1 MGFVSGLKDVVNAA
15 TDPRIF
21 ITVAAILFLWALRSR
36 GFWRAKPAT
45 IMAMAAVV
53 FLGLSMLDPNF
64 ALIVKKPD
72 NVPIVAMLFLVGFFL
87 WLSMSQAYDNDDRI
101 AAGQPPMEA
110 SDGEAEKT
118 WVWPDL
124 VYTELLV
131 MVVGL
136 IVLVVW
142 SLLLKAPI
150 EEPANPA
157 RTPNPSKA
165 PWYFLGLQEML
176 VYFDPW
182 LAGVVFPSLIIVGL
196 MAIPYID
203 TNPKGNGYFTFK
215 ERKVEISIFLF
226 GFLILWVLLV
236 TLGTF
241 LRGPN
246 WNFFG
251 PYEYWDLHKLLA
263 LNNVNLSEYFW
274 IKLLHVKMPSGPVGM
289 WIRELPGIILTVFYI
304 GVLPGV
310 LAMTRKT
317 YTFHLGAR
325 RLSFTVG
332 LKKYF
337 EKLGPWRYSIF
348 VMLLL
353 CMIALP
359 IKMVLRWTINL
370 KYIIAMPE
378 IFFNI

>member
-1 MGFVSGLKDVVNAA
+1 MAAVEFVKDVVNFL
-15 TDPRIF
+15 TRPEIF
-21 ITVAAILFLWALRSR
+21 ISLAALLFFASLRYR
-36 GFWRAKPAT
+36 VFWRPRVAVALGSL
-45 IMAMAAVV
+45 AVV
-53 FLGLSMLDPNF
+53 FLAVSMLDPDF

-72 NVPIVAMLFLVGFFL
+72 NVPIVAMLFLVGFFA
-87 WLSMSQAYDNDDRI
+87 WLAMYQAHQNDDRI
-101 AAGQPPMEA
+101 AR
-110 SDGEAEKT
+110 GEGPREGSPGERDKT

-124 VYTELLV
+124 VYTELIC
-131 MVVGL
+131 MVIGM

-142 SLLLKAPI
+142 GIALAAPI

-176 VYFDPW
+176 VYYDPW

-203 TNPKGNGYFTFK
+203 MNPKGNGYYTFR

-226 GFLILWVLLV
+226 GFLIQWVLLV
-236 TLGTF
+236 ILGTF

-263 LNNVNLSEYFW
+263 LNNVNLSEYVW
-274 IKLLHVKMPSGPVGM
+274 VKWTSVGLPANM
-289 WIRELPGIILTVFYI
+289 IVRELPGILLTVLYVA
-304 GVLPGV
+304 VLPGL
-310 LAMTRKT
+310 LARTW
-317 YTFHLGAR
+317 
-325 RLSFTVG
+325 

-337 EKLGPWRYSIF
+337 EKLGPWRYGVF
-348 VMLLL
+348 VTLLL
-353 CMIALP
+353 LQIALP
-359 IKMVLRWTINL
+359 IKMVLRWLFNL
-370 KYIIAMPE
+370 KYIVAMPE

>member
-1 MGFVSGLKDVVNAA
+1 MILVDTLKHLINAVTA
-15 TDPRIF
+15 PAIF
-21 ITVAAILFLWALRSR
+21 ISAAAVLLLLSMRYKAFWKPKVALTVGILGALFL
-36 GFWRAKPAT
+36 
-45 IMAMAAVV
+45 AVS
-53 FLGLSMLDPNF
+53 LLDKNF

-72 NVPIVAMLFLVGFFL
+72 NIPIVAMLFLVGYFL
-87 WLSMSQAYDNDDRI
+87 WLAMHQAHQNDERI
-101 AAGQPPMEA
+101 ERGEKPMEA
-110 SDGEAEKT
+110 SNGEAERT

-124 VYTELLV
+124 VYTELICMIL
-131 MVVGL
+131 GTIL
-136 IVLVVW
+136 LVVW
-142 SLLLKAPI
+142 GLVFQAPI

-176 VYFDPW
+176 VYYDPW

-203 TNPKGNGYFTFK
+203 TNPKGNGYYTFK
-215 ERKVEISIFLF
+215 ERKVEITLFLF

-236 TLGTF
+236 ILGTF

-251 PYEYWDLHKLLA
+251 PYEYWDLHKLEA
-263 LNNVNLSEYFW
+263 LVNVNLSEFVW
-274 IKLLHVKMPSGPVGM
+274 VRILHTGLPSNMIVRELVGILLVAFYVVV
-289 WIRELPGIILTVFYI
+289 LPGI
-304 GVLPGV
+304 
-310 LAMTRKT
+310 LAKT
-317 YTFHLGAR
+317 L
-325 RLSFTVG
+325 

-337 EKLGPWRYSIF
+337 VKLGAMRYAVF

-353 CMIALP
+353 GMVALP
-359 IKMVLRWTINL
+359 VKMILRWTLNL
-370 KYIIAMPE
+370 KYIVAMPE

>member
-1 MGFVSGLKDVVNAA
+1 MGLVNSLKDVVNALA
-15 TDPRIF
+15 DPRFF
-21 ITVAAILFLWALRSR
+21 ISVVAIGFLIALRLR
-36 GFWRAKPAT
+36 GLWRPRPAV
-45 IMAMAAVV
+45 IFGLLAVAFV
-53 FLGLSMLDPNF
+53 GVSMLDPNF

-87 WLSMSQAYDNDDRI
+87 WLSMSQAYHNDDRI
-101 AAGQPPMEA
+101 AAGKPPVEA
-110 SDGEAEKT
+110 ADGEAEKT

-124 VYTELLV
+124 VYTELLA
-131 MVVGL
+131 MVIGM
-136 IVLVVW
+136 IILVVW

-215 ERKVEISIFLF
+215 ERRTEITLFLF
-226 GFLILWVLLV
+226 GFLILWVTLV
-236 TLGTF
+236 MLGTF

-263 LNNVNLSEYFW
+263 LNNVNLSEFVW
-274 IKLLHVKMPSGPVGM
+274 VRILNTKLPSGPVGM
-289 WIRELPGIILTVFYI
+289 WIRELPGIAIVLFYI
-304 GVLPGV
+304 GVLPGI

-317 YTFHLGAR
+317 WTFKLGSR
-325 RLSFTVG
+325 TFSLTFG
-332 LKKYF
+332 LRKYF
-337 EKLGPWRYSIF
+337 EKLGPWRYSVF
-348 VMLLL
+348 VILLL

-359 IKMVLRWTINL
+359 IKMVLRWTLNL

>member
-1 MGFVSGLKDVVNAA
+1 VINTLKDVINALTA
-15 TDPRIF
+15 PEIF
-21 ITVAAILFLWALRSR
+21 ITVCAIAFLLALRTRGIWRSRPAAILGLL
-36 GFWRAKPAT
+36 
-45 IMAMAAVV
+45 AVV
-53 FLGLSMLDPNF
+53 FLGVSMLDPNF

-101 AAGQPPMEA
+101 AAGQPPREA

-124 VYTELLV
+124 VYTELLA
-131 MVVGL
+131 MVIGM
-136 IVLVVW
+136 IILVVW

-215 ERKVEISIFLF
+215 ERKVEITLFLF

-274 IKLLHVKMPSGPVGM
+274 VKLLHVKLPSGPVGM
-289 WIRELPGIILTVFYI
+289 WIRELPGILLTLFYI
-304 GVLPGV
+304 GVLPGI

-317 YTFHLGAR
+317 WSIKLGSRTFHMT
-325 RLSFTVG
+325 FG
-332 LKKYF
+332 LRKYF

-359 IKMVLRWTINL
+359 IKMVLRWTLNL
-370 KYIIAMPE
+370 KYIVSLPE

>member
-1 MGFVSGLKDVVNAA
+1 MALVNALKSLINSLTA
-15 TDPRIF
+15 PEIF
-21 ITVAAILFLWALRSR
+21 ITLAALVFFASLRYKAFWKPKVALGLAILGTL
-36 GFWRAKPAT
+36 
-45 IMAMAAVV
+45 
-53 FLGLSMLDPNF
+53 FLGVSMLDHNF

-72 NVPIVAMLFLVGFFL
+72 NVPIVAMLFLVGFFV
-87 WLSMSQAYDNDDRI
+87 WLSMYQAHQNDERI
-101 AAGQPPMEA
+101 EKGLPPMEA
-110 SDGEAEKT
+110 SDGEDQKT

-124 VYTELLV
+124 VYTELLC
-131 MVVGL
+131 MVLGL

-142 SLLLKAPI
+142 GIGFHAPI

-176 VYFDPW
+176 VYYDPW

-203 TNPKGNGYFTFK
+203 VNPKGNGYFTFK
-215 ERKVEISIFLF
+215 ERKTEITIFMF
-226 GFLILWVLLV
+226 GFLIQWVLLV
-236 TLGTF
+236 ILGTF

-251 PYEYWDLHKLLA
+251 PYEEWDLHKLLA
-263 LNNVNLSEYFW
+263 LNNVNLSEYIFVKW
-274 IKLLHVKMPSGPVGM
+274 THIGLPNNMLL
-289 WIRELPGIILTVFYI
+289 RELPGILVVLFYI
-304 GVLPGV
+304 GVLPLL
-310 LAMTRKT
+310 LAR
-317 YTFHLGAR
+317 
-325 RLSFTVG
+325 SW
-332 LKKYF
+332 LKGF
-337 EKLGPWRYSIF
+337 FDKLGVYRYSVF

-353 CMIALP
+353 MQIALP
-359 IKMVLRWTINL
+359 IKMGLRWLFNL

>member
-1 MGFVSGLKDVVNAA
+1 MINTLKDVINALTA
-15 TDPRIF
+15 PEIF
-21 ITVAAILFLWALRSR
+21 ITVAALSFLWALRTR
-36 GFWRAKPAT
+36 GFWRGRPAAFMG
-45 IMAMAAVV
+45 IGAVV
-53 FLGLSMLDPNF
+53 FLGVSMLDPNF

-101 AAGQPPMEA
+101 AAGQPPREA

-124 VYTELLV
+124 VYTELLA
-131 MVVGL
+131 MVIGM
-136 IVLVVW
+136 IILVVW

-215 ERKVEISIFLF
+215 ERKVEISLFLF

-263 LNNVNLSEYFW
+263 LNNVDLSEYFW
-274 IKLLHVKMPSGPVGM
+274 VKLLHVKLPSGPVGM
-289 WIRELPGIILTVFYI
+289 WIRELPGILLTLFYI
-304 GVLPGV
+304 GVLPGI

-317 YTFHLGAR
+317 WSIKLGSRTFHMT
-325 RLSFTVG
+325 FG
-332 LKKYF
+332 LRKYF

-359 IKMVLRWTINL
+359 IKMVLRWTLNL
-370 KYIIAMPE
+370 KYIVSLPE

>member
-1 MGFVSGLKDVVNAA
+1 VVDFLKDVVNFL
-15 TDPRIF
+15 TNPPIF
-21 ITVAAILFLWALRSR
+21 ITLVAVGFLLALRTR
-36 GFWRAKPAT
+36 GVWRPKPAL
-45 IMAMAAVV
+45 ILGVLAVAFV
-53 FLGLSMLDPNF
+53 AISARNPDFY
-64 ALIVKKPD
+64 LIVRKAD
-72 NVPIVAMLFLVGFFL
+72 NVPIVAMLFLVGFFV
-87 WLSMSQAYDNDDRI
+87 WLSLSQAYANDDRI
-101 AAGQPPMEA
+101 ARGEPPEEA
-110 SDGEAEKT
+110 TPNEAEKT

-124 VYTELLV
+124 VYTELLA
-131 MVVGL
+131 MVIGM

-142 SLLLKAPI
+142 SLALKAPI
-150 EEPANPA
+150 EEPANPS

-203 TNPKGNGYFTFK
+203 VNPKGNGYFTFK
-215 ERKVEISIFLF
+215 ERRVEITLFLF
-226 GFLILWVLLV
+226 GFLILWVTLV
-236 TLGTF
+236 MLGTF

-263 LNNVNLSEYFW
+263 LNNVNLSEYVW
-274 IKLLHVKMPSGPVGM
+274 VKGLRTALPKNMIV
-289 WIRELPGIILTVFYI
+289 RELPGILLVLFYVM
-304 GVLPGV
+304 VLPGL
-310 LAMTRKT
+310 LAFSDKT
-317 YTFHLGAR
+317 WTVPLGSK
-325 RLSFTVG
+325 RLRLHFG

-337 EKLGPWRYSIF
+337 EKMGPWRYSVF

-353 CMIALP
+353 FMIALP
-359 IKMVLRWTINL
+359 IKMVLRWTLNL
-370 KYIIAMPE
+370 KYIVAMPE

>member
-1 MGFVSGLKDVVNAA
+1 MALVDSLKGIINAL
-15 TDPRIF
+15 TDPSWF
-21 ITVAAILFLWALRSR
+21 ISLATILFFASLASKAVWKPKVAAGVGIAGALFLY
-36 GFWRAKPAT
+36 
-45 IMAMAAVV
+45 V
-53 FLGLSMLDPNF
+53 SMFDKNF

-72 NVPIVAMLFLVGFFL
+72 NVPIVAMLFLVGFFA
-87 WLSMSQAYDNDDRI
+87 WLAMYQAHRNDERI
-101 AAGQPPMEA
+101 AQGLAPMEA
-110 SDGEAEKT
+110 SDGENEKT

-124 VYTELLV
+124 VYTELLC
-131 MVVGL
+131 MIIGT

-142 SLLLKAPI
+142 GMAFHAPI
-150 EEPANPA
+150 EEAANPA

-176 VYFDPW
+176 VYYDPW

-203 TNPKGNGYFTFK
+203 MNPKGNGYFTFK
-215 ERKVEISIFLF
+215 ERKVEIGIFMF
-226 GFLILWVLLV
+226 GFLIQWVLLV
-236 TLGTF
+236 VLGTF

-263 LNNVNLSEYFW
+263 LNNVNLSEIIW
-274 IKLLHVKMPSGPVGM
+274 VKWAGLGLPKNMIVREIPGILAVLFYVGA
-289 WIRELPGIILTVFYI
+289 LPGL
-304 GVLPGV
+304 
-310 LAMTRKT
+310 LARTW
-317 YTFHLGAR
+317 
-325 RLSFTVG
+325 

-337 EKLGPWRYSIF
+337 QKLGPWRYAVF

-353 CMIALP
+353 MQIALP
-359 IKMVLRWTINL
+359 IKMVLRWVFTL
-370 KYIIAMPE
+370 KYIVAMPE

>member
-1 MGFVSGLKDVVNAA
+1 VISNLKDVVNALTA
-15 TDPRIF
+15 PEIF
-21 ITVAAILFLWALRSR
+21 ITVAALAFLWALRTR
-36 GFWRAKPAT
+36 GFWRGRPAAFMG
-45 IMAMAAVV
+45 IGAVF
-53 FLGLSMLDPNF
+53 FLGVSMLDPNF

-87 WLSMSQAYDNDDRI
+87 WLSMSQAYENDDRI
-101 AAGQPPMEA
+101 AAGQPPREA

-124 VYTELLV
+124 VYTELLA
-131 MVVGL
+131 MVIGM
-136 IVLVVW
+136 IILVVW

-215 ERKVEISIFLF
+215 ERKVEITLFLF

-274 IKLLHVKMPSGPVGM
+274 VKLLHTKLPTGTIGKFV
-289 WIRELPGIILTVFYI
+289 RELPGIILVVFYI
-304 GVLPGV
+304 GVLPGI

-317 YTFHLGAR
+317 WTIKLGSRTFTMT
-325 RLSFTVG
+325 FG
-332 LKKYF
+332 LRKYF

-359 IKMVLRWTINL
+359 IKMVLRWTLNL
-370 KYIIAMPE
+370 KYIVSLPE